1 MRAGKILWLYLVVF
15 LLLVISSFG
24 SSAQPSG
31 TVSWTQFCNSDVDH
45 NKSCLIEMLAAIDD
59 SDGPVDVSIQSWRGI
74 AVEDNKSRSLRLII
88 ENIKSINPCEARNL
102 LASNASIEE
111 IKSRIRTPNRAV
123 SVRGNLRLDNEIY
136 RLINIIV
143 TSSGN
148 KSILEADVLGPI
160 ASPEKMSTNDVKAIA
175 GNITLTLSMID
186 GKEVGEG
193 SLNLNDIEHI
203 DIYKILICSFPC
215 RGLMASYASSVKTT
229 IKE

>member
-1 MRAGKILWLYLVVF
+1 
-15 LLLVISSFG
+15 
-24 SSAQPSG
+24 
-31 TVSWTQFCNSDVDH
+31 
-45 NKSCLIEMLAAIDD
+45 
-59 SDGPVDVSIQSWRGI
+59 
-74 AVEDNKSRSLRLII
+74 LII

-160 ASPEKMSTNDVKAIA
+160 ASPEKKSTNGVKAIA

>member
-31 TVSWTQFCNSDVDH
+31 TVGRTQFCNSDADH
-45 NKSCLIEMLAAIDD
+45 NKPCLIEMLAAIDD
-59 SDGPVDVSIQSWRGI
+59 NDGMIDVSIQSWRGI
-74 AVEDNKSRSLRLII
+74 AVEDNEYRSLRLII
-88 ENIKSINPCEARNL
+88 ENIKSIDPCEARNL

-111 IKSRIRTPNRAV
+111 IKSKIRTPNRAV

-160 ASPEKMSTNDVKAIA
+160 ASPEKKSTNGVKAIA

-203 DIYKILICSFPC
+203 DTYKILICSFPC
-215 RGLMASYASSVKTT
+215 RRPMAS
-229 IKE
+229 